1 MKSFLQVI
9 IVAFLFI
16 SFLLSLP
23 NLTKER
29 NFKNYSDEEL
39 RLTASAKGLK
49 PIPKTYEEL
58 LELSNDKNNPIS
70 LEKIALGKEL
80 FFDTKL
86 SLDDSISCATCHMIS
101 KNQDEKK
108 IILNS
113 VTSKK
118 QPNDTK
124 DANNCVICH
133 LSDESGTDRLA
144 TAIGYKGATNPH
156 HLNTLTILNSSLAKY
171 FTWDGEIKTL
181 EKQIS
186 NSIQAAHKMNISE
199 EKLMDKL
206 ASNEKYINDFKE
218 VFKNEI
224 KNNEE
229 TLSFLN
235 IQKAIAVYVKTL
247 LTRGSFDEFL
257 EGEDQAISLKAKR
270 GLVNFMNFGCSG
282 CHTGMSVGGQS
293 VQRFPLRQFAGIHDL
308 RPNLGSPPDFK
319 IIDKT
324 FPFENKGE
332 YKGRADTHFFR
343 VPILRNVTKTS
354 PYFHNGSVD
363 KIREAV
369 EIMGRHQV
377 GLNLSNDQIDEI
389 VEFLKT
395 LEGNVVEY
403 AKSGKDK
410 KEKNK

>member
-1 MKSFLQVI
+1 MKSFIQVI

-16 SFLLSLP
+16 TFLLFLP

-29 NFKNYSDEEL
+29 NFKTYSDAQL
-39 RLTASAKGLK
+39 RATAKAKGLK
-49 PIPKTYEEL
+49 AIPNTYEEL
-58 LELSNDKNNPIS
+58 LKISDDENNPMD

-86 SLDDSISCATCHMIS
+86 SLDNTISCSTCHMIS
-101 KNQDEKK
+101 KNADDKK
-108 IILNS
+108 IILNAI
-113 VTSKK
+113 TSKK
-118 QPNDTK
+118 QPNDIK
-124 DANNCVICH
+124 DANNCVVCH
-133 LSDESGTDRLA
+133 LSDESGTDRLS

-156 HLNTLTILNSSLAKY
+156 HLNTMTILNSSLAKY
-171 FTWDGEIKTL
+171 LTWNGEIKTL
-181 EKQIS
+181 EQQIS
-186 NSIQAAHKMNISE
+186 NSIQAPHKMNIKADE
-199 EKLMDKL
+199 LVKKLKND
-206 ASNEKYINDFKE
+206 EKYINDFNK
-218 VFKNEI
+218 VFKDENQENLTFI
-224 KNNEE
+224 
-229 TLSFLN
+229 N

-247 LTRGSFDEFL
+247 LTRSSFDEFL
-257 EGEDQAISLKAKR
+257 EGNNEAISKDAKR

-293 VQRFPLRQFAGIHDL
+293 VQRFPLRHFAGIHDL

-319 IIDKT
+319 IIDET
-324 FPFENKGE
+324 FPFENKGG
-332 YKGRADTHFFR
+332 YKGRADTQFFR

-377 GLNLSNDQIDEI
+377 GLNLSNQQIDEI

-395 LEGNVVEY
+395 LEGNIVDY
-403 AKSGKDK
+403 SKDTK
-410 KEKNK
+410 VNK